1 MIEKDVLFFYDA
13 QGFERD
19 KENIEIMFPAFEDQD
34 DLKINA
40 KFTSSPIEFKNSLQ
54 GYKLAFIDYG
64 GAGYGSVEALSGFF
78 HNLVEDNPNKTF
90 CWLLTM
96 GREWYGNEE
105 LFSECPNVK
114 TLDNG
119 ELFEGLPP
127 MIKEFA

>member
-1 MIEKDVLFFYDA
+1 MIEKNVLFFYDV

-19 KENIEIMFPAFEDQD
+19 KENIETMFPVFKDRD
-34 DLKINA
+34 GLKINA
-40 KFTSSPIEFKNSLQ
+40 KFTSSLIEFKNSLLYYQ
-54 GYKLAFIDYG
+54 LVFIDYG
-64 GAGYGSVEALSGFF
+64 GAGYGSVEAFNDFF

-96 GREWYGNEE
+96 GRGWYGNEE
-105 LFSECPNVK
+105 LFSEYPNVK

-119 ELFEGLPP
+119 ELFDGLSP